1 MMDCVTLQSLT
12 ESGLSDSAIRR
23 LYNLQYDALRR
34 LRAEYG
40 IPHNNATDTPSLRAM
55 EREIAKLKTQEP
67 AAAFAGVRFEDDPRA
82 ERDRQ
87 FGRLP
92 HRPHPSTQGGS
103 FAQLVGP

>member
-1 MMDCVTLQSLT
+1 MDRATLQALT
-12 ESGLSDSAIRR
+12 DSGLSDSAIRR
-23 LYNLQYDALRR
+23 LYNLHHDALRR

-40 IPHNNATDTPSLRAM
+40 IPHNNATNAPSLQAM
-55 EREIAKLKTQEP
+55 AREIGKLKTQEP
-67 AAAFAGVRFEDDPRA
+67 AMAFAGVRFEDDPRA
-82 ERDRQ
+82 ERDRR